1 MRSIRFGLSLPP
13 IVSDVERLREL
24 TLLADAAGLDL
35 LGIQDHPYVSQFLDT
50 MSLIAV
56 LLAET
61 KNIRIFPNVASLP
74 LRSPALLAKTA
85 ASLDVLSGGR
95 FELGIGAGASW
106 DGIAAMGSQRRTAGE
121 AIEALEEAIAV
132 IRAIWSGKRGLRYNG
147 KHYTLQGL
155 HGGPVPPH
163 AIGIWVGAVGERML
177 HLTGQLA
184 DGWAAPIV
192 SYLPYERWGWAQE
205 VIDNG
210 AREAGR
216 EPSAVLR
223 IANIVGNITNHSGSK
238 QLHGSAPIEGT
249 STYWTEMLVS
259 LALDVRFDAFV
270 FWPQEMSREQVERF
284 AHEIAPA
291 VREAVEK
298 AEA

>member
-1 MRSIRFGLSLPP
+1 MRKIRFGLSLTPL
-13 IVSDVERLREL
+13 VADVEQLRAL

-35 LGIQDHPYVSQFLDT
+35 LGIQDHPYVPQFLDT

-106 DGIAAMGSQRRTAGE
+106 DGIAAMGNQRRTAGE
-121 AIEALEEAIAV
+121 AIESLEEAIAV

-177 HLTGQLA
+177 RLSGQLA
-184 DGWAAPIV
+184 DGWAAPIA

-223 IANIVGNITNHSGSK
+223 IANIVGNITNHGGRK
-238 QLHGSAPIEGT
+238 QLRGSAPIEGT
-249 STYWTEMLVS
+249 STYWTEMLLS
-259 LALDVRFDAFV
+259 LALELRFDPLV